1 MDQQTISQWMTDT
14 FAACIAGTPL
24 SISAPHVELT
34 IVPFTPVPYIAGETS
49 VTCRSREQSRSSPSW
64 RSSSCWVQSSLI
76 VVLHVHPREH
86 SSRHDVK
93 PRVCRCYGS
102 HERYTKSRPE
112 EGVPCHWTA
121 AKHVHEWG

>member
-1 MDQQTISQWMTDT
+1 MDQQTISGMTDT

-34 IVPFTPVPYIAGETS
+34 IVPFIPVPYIAGETS

-93 PRVCRCYGS
+93 PRVLPLLR
-102 HERYTKSRPE
+102 
-112 EGVPCHWTA
+112 
-121 AKHVHEWG
+121 